1 MKKLLLAAL
10 LIATVPAFAE
20 TPPSAASIR
29 ELVTLTDVRK
39 MMDTA
44 YGQMDG
50 MMAQAMKQALG
61 DATATPAQE
70 ALIEE
75 FKQKSVELV
84 RTQLG
89 WEKMEPA
96 YLDLYAKTFSQSEVD
111 GMLAFYKSEAGRAV
125 LAKTPKLMT
134 NMTQMMMVQMQSF
147 MPALQKLVAE
157 YQQKVRDAGK

>member
-20 TPPSAASIR
+20 SPPSAASIR

-134 NMTQMMMVQMQSF
+134 DMTQMTMVQMQSF
-147 MPALQKLVAE
+147 MPSC
-157 YQQKVRDAGK
+157 RW

>member
-20 TPPSAASIR
+20 TPTSAASIR

>member
-10 LIATVPAFAE
+10 LIATVPAYAE

>member
-1 MKKLLLAAL
+1 MKKLLLGAL
-10 LIATVPAFAE
+10 LIATVPAYAE